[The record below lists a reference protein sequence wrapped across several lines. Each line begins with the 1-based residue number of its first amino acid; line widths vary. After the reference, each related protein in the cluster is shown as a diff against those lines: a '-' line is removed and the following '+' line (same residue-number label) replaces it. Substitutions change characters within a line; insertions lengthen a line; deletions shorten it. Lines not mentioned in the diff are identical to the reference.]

1 MYSAL
6 VLLFSRMRLA
16 FIMKS
21 HYASIVL
28 IGKVKQRKGLTMTHT
43 HTHTHAHITKT
54 MNVIVVK
61 TNIDRLTNQAI
72 SVEKLNEHC

>member
-28 IGKVKQRKGLTMTHT
+28 IGKVKQRKGLTMA
-43 HTHTHAHITKT
+43 HTHAHIPKT